1 MNVIVLGFAGCIVC
15 FQVAFAFWHDTVYM
29 KHVKNTI
36 HMGDY
41 VKIPFRRF
49 RAIYDMHTWVG
60 NKGFLLFSEGED
72 ICFIHIGVFKVG
84 GKFLLL
90 QYPLDYMCA
99 LVYMRFHK

>member
-1 MNVIVLGFAGCIVC
+1 MNLVVLGFVVCIVC
-15 FQVAFAFWHDTVYM
+15 FQVAFAFWHDMVYM

-41 VKIPFRRF
+41 VNIPFRRF

-60 NKGFLLFSEGED
+60 NKGFLMFSEGED
-72 ICFIHIGVFKVG
+72 ICFIHIGLYKVG

-90 QYPLDYMCA
+90 QYPLDYICA
-99 LVYMRFHK
+99 LVYMRFHA